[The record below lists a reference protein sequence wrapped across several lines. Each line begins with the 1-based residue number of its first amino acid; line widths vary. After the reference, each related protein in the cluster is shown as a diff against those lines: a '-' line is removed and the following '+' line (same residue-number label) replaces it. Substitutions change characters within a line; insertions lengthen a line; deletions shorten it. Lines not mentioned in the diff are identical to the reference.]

1 MEDLTLQFLRIALQS
16 KNDFMVDLN
25 QAAIEMNIG
34 KRRLYDIK
42 NVLEGFGMVKK
53 IKKNMI

>member
-1 MEDLTLQFLRIALQS
+1 LEDLTLQFLRIALQS
-16 KNDFMVDLN
+16 KNGFTVDLN
-25 QAAIEMNIG
+25 EAAIEMNIG